1 MVTTRKD
8 SKDFWKMVEKL
19 EETSIETWKFR
30 NEKLHAQNEKQAAE
44 IQELRADNKKLAKQI
59 DDLLKKIEHY
69 RLLQDMTP

>member
-30 NEKLHAQNEKQAAE
+30 NEKLHAQNEKQATE
-44 IQELRADNKKLAKQI
+44 IRELRADNKKLAKQVE
-59 DDLLKKIEHY
+59 DLLEKIKDY
-69 RLLQDMTP
+69 RLLEEMSP

>member
-19 EETSIETWKFR
+19 EETNIETWKFR
-30 NEKLHAQNEKQAAE
+30 NEKLHAQNEKQATE

>member
-30 NEKLHAQNEKQAAE
+30 NEKLHQLNEKQAAE
-44 IQELRADNKKLAKQI
+44 IHELRADNKKLAKQVE
-59 DDLLKKIEHY
+59 DVTEEVKKLRMVLE
-69 RLLQDMTP
+69 MSP